1 MRLALLLA
9 SFALAAHAAD
19 TRYYLVE
26 GTMTLPDGRRAG
38 TTLSLV
44 KRSVDRE
51 AKRIEETV
59 LSLRGEEPARE
70 FVTVITPGAGKAAI
84 SSPAAGMSGEA
95 TLTGPE
101 WAWTGMK
108 FTTRLDSGGQVDG
121 DDEFGVDGMTAHK
134 KMFTGEGRIQ
144 IAIEESGK
152 SISEA
157 VYRILRARLLPK

>member
-1 MRLALLLA
+1 MRLALLIVSAVLA
-9 SFALAAHAAD
+9 THAAD

-26 GTMTLPDGRRAG
+26 GTMTLPNGRVAG
-38 TTLSLV
+38 TTLSIV
-44 KRSVDRE
+44 KRTVDRE

-59 LSLRGEEPARE
+59 LSLRGEDPARE

-84 SSPAAGMSGEA
+84 SSPSGGVTGEA

-108 FTTRLDSGGQVDG
+108 FTTKLDSGASVEGEDV
-121 DDEFGVDGMTAHK
+121 FGADSMSAHK
-134 KMFTGEGRIQ
+134 KMSSGEGRPA

-157 VYRILRARLLPK
+157 VYRILRSRLLPK